1 MRSLIFGRR
10 RAAND
15 PAPSRFAWRMQRLLL
30 TPAFLM
36 FLRAGLPILAL
47 AASVVWYFSDAGRV
61 ERLRDTVSEARAAFE
76 ARPEFAVHLMT
87 IDGADDD
94 LAAEIRSTLPLIFPV
109 SSFDLD
115 LEDLRGK
122 VAELDP
128 VKAATARIKPG
139 GILHLQVEP
148 REPVLIWR
156 NPEGLA
162 LLDAEGVFVRRIDAR
177 RTHPNLPVVAGRGV
191 PAHVGEAVALIRAAA
206 PLGARVRGLERIGAR
221 RWDVVLDRGQRL
233 LLPETGAVQ
242 ALERIMTLD
251 AAEDILSRD
260 VVRVDMRL
268 GARPTVQMS
277 AFATDLWWSV
287 QQAGQ

>member
-1 MRSLIFGRR
+1 MRSLIFGRG

-36 FLRAGLPILAL
+36 LLRAGLPVLAL
-47 AASVVWYFSDAGRV
+47 VALVVWYVSDAERV
-61 ERLRDTVSEARAAFE
+61 EGLRDTVSEARAAFE
-76 ARPEFAVHLMT
+76 ARPEFMVHLMT
-87 IDGADDD
+87 IDGADDV
-94 LAAEIRSTLPLIFPV
+94 LAAEIRATLPLIFPV

-122 VAELDP
+122 VAALDP
-128 VKAATARIKPG
+128 VKTAGARIKPG

-148 REPVLIWR
+148 RTPVLIWR
-156 NPEGLA
+156 NREGLA
-162 LLDAEGVFVRRIDAR
+162 LLDSDGVFVRRIETR
-177 RTHPNLPVVAGRGV
+177 RAQPDLPVAAGDSV
-191 PAHVGEAVALIRAAA
+191 PAHVDEAVALIRAAA
-206 PLGARVRGLERIGAR
+206 PLGARVRGLERRGAR

-260 VVRVDMRL
+260 ITRVDMRL
-268 GARPTVQMS
+268 GHRPTVQMS
-277 AFATDLWWSV
+277 AFATEQWWSV